1 MSFWISQ
8 TLEFT
13 TRARGCRGGPTG
25 WMSSKL
31 DYLQRY
37 LSGGSGEDAAGDGEK
52 KKKRKRKKEKDGAGG
67 IAADAGAAPKV
78 KKLGTGIRVHDDD
91 VDDWKYAAE
100 REAERRAR
108 EEEGP
113 LVVGGDDPGV
123 SKGKARRYLGIRE
136 DGSGWAIAD
145 EDADAN
151 GTGGDASDGDL
162 SPPRPGRHD
171 SDDEGDLSP
180 PRPGRH
186 DSDDDDDLSPPRPGR
201 HDSDDERG
209 DLSPPR
215 KGRHD
220 SDDEGDLSPRRRGR
234 HDSDDEGDL
243 SPPRRRGHDVDDGDA
258 GDLSPP
264 RRRGARSPSPDLS
277 PPRRDLTEVPPPPPM
292 LAAGKTMTD
301 GTVTGLVDAATVVKE
316 ANEKRAAA
324 KARIERLGD
333 STSGRN
339 AVTAVRDKATGRILT
354 ADEVA
359 TRELAKNATPAE
371 RERPVWAT
379 GVAQAKQIAEGR
391 KMLAEEADNPF
402 ARSDIDERADAAM
415 REAERFGDPMAYL
428 ARRRTQTGG
437 GGGTSGGGDITLP
450 SVVEGISEEA
460 LKKSGFRIP
469 QEVPAHSWLRRRLG
483 AAPNRYGIKPGR
495 HWDGVDRSTGFE
507 QELFKT
513 QNQVKAR
520 DHNAWKWAQAQ
531 WE

>member
-1 MSFWISQ
+1 
-8 TLEFT
+8 
-13 TRARGCRGGPTG
+13 
-25 WMSSKL
+25 
-31 DYLQRY
+31 
-37 LSGGSGEDAAGDGEK
+37 
-52 KKKRKRKKEKDGAGG
+52 
-67 IAADAGAAPKV
+67 
-78 KKLGTGIRVHDDD
+78 
-91 VDDWKYAAE
+91 
-100 REAERRAR
+100 
-108 EEEGP
+108 
-113 LVVGGDDPGV
+113 
-123 SKGKARRYLGIRE
+123 
-136 DGSGWAIAD
+136 
-145 EDADAN
+145 
-151 GTGGDASDGDL
+151 
-162 SPPRPGRHD
+162 
-171 SDDEGDLSP
+171 
-180 PRPGRH
+180 
-186 DSDDDDDLSPPRPGR
+186 
-201 HDSDDERG
+201 
-209 DLSPPR
+209 
-215 KGRHD
+215 
-220 SDDEGDLSPRRRGR
+220 
-234 HDSDDEGDL
+234 
-243 SPPRRRGHDVDDGDA
+243 
-258 GDLSPP
+258 
-264 RRRGARSPSPDLS
+264 
-277 PPRRDLTEVPPPPPM
+277 M

-333 STSGRN
+333 ETSGRN

-354 ADEVA
+354 AEEVA

-495 HWDGVDRSTGFE
+495 HWDGVD
-507 QELFKT
+507 QEYGVRAGAVQDAEPGQGEGSQRVEVGAGAVGVENKIKHIVSLISHTPHENKNNKNDMSRFFRVCLLGP
-513 QNQVKAR
+513 NF
-520 DHNAWKWAQAQ
+520 
-531 WE
+531 

>member
-1 MSFWISQ
+1 
-8 TLEFT
+8 
-13 TRARGCRGGPTG
+13 
-25 WMSSKL
+25 
-31 DYLQRY
+31 
-37 LSGGSGEDAAGDGEK
+37 
-52 KKKRKRKKEKDGAGG
+52 
-67 IAADAGAAPKV
+67 
-78 KKLGTGIRVHDDD
+78 
-91 VDDWKYAAE
+91 
-100 REAERRAR
+100 
-108 EEEGP
+108 
-113 LVVGGDDPGV
+113 V

-186 DSDDDDDLSPPRPGR
+186 DSDDDLSPPRPGR
-201 HDSDDERG
+201 HDSDDEG

-220 SDDEGDLSPRRRGR
+220 SDDEGDLSPPRRGR

-243 SPPRRRGHDVDDGDA
+243 SPPRRRGNDVDDEDA

-264 RRRGARSPSPDLS
+264 RRRGAPSPSPDLS
-277 PPRRDLTEVPPPPPM
+277 PPRRNLTEVPPPPPPPM

-333 STSGRN
+333 ETSGRN

-354 ADEVA
+354 AEEVA
-359 TRELAKNATPAE
+359 TRENAKNATPAE

-437 GGGTSGGGDITLP
+437 GGGTSGGDITLP

>member
-1 MSFWISQ
+1 
-8 TLEFT
+8 
-13 TRARGCRGGPTG
+13 
-25 WMSSKL
+25 MSSKL

-186 DSDDDDDLSPPRPGR
+186 DSDDDLSPPRPGR
-201 HDSDDERG
+201 HDSDDEG

-220 SDDEGDLSPRRRGR
+220 SDDEGDLSPPRRGR

-243 SPPRRRGHDVDDGDA
+243 SPPRRRGHDVDDEDA

-264 RRRGARSPSPDLS
+264 RRRGAPSPSPDLS
-277 PPRRDLTEVPPPPPM
+277 PPRRNLTEVPPPPPPPM

-333 STSGRN
+333 ETSGRN

-359 TRELAKNATPAE
+359 TRENAKNATPAE

-437 GGGTSGGGDITLP
+437 GGGTSGGDDITLP

>member
-1 MSFWISQ
+1 
-8 TLEFT
+8 
-13 TRARGCRGGPTG
+13 
-25 WMSSKL
+25 
-31 DYLQRY
+31 
-37 LSGGSGEDAAGDGEK
+37 
-52 KKKRKRKKEKDGAGG
+52 
-67 IAADAGAAPKV
+67 
-78 KKLGTGIRVHDDD
+78 
-91 VDDWKYAAE
+91 
-100 REAERRAR
+100 
-108 EEEGP
+108 
-113 LVVGGDDPGV
+113 
-123 SKGKARRYLGIRE
+123 
-136 DGSGWAIAD
+136 
-145 EDADAN
+145 
-151 GTGGDASDGDL
+151 
-162 SPPRPGRHD
+162 
-171 SDDEGDLSP
+171 
-180 PRPGRH
+180 
-186 DSDDDDDLSPPRPGR
+186 
-201 HDSDDERG
+201 
-209 DLSPPR
+209 
-215 KGRHD
+215 
-220 SDDEGDLSPRRRGR
+220 
-234 HDSDDEGDL
+234 
-243 SPPRRRGHDVDDGDA
+243 
-258 GDLSPP
+258 
-264 RRRGARSPSPDLS
+264 
-277 PPRRDLTEVPPPPPM
+277 M

-333 STSGRN
+333 ETSGRN

-354 ADEVA
+354 AEEVA
-359 TRELAKNATPAE
+359 ERENAKNAKPAE

-437 GGGTSGGGDITLP
+437 GDTSGGDITLP
-450 SVVEGISEEA
+450 SVVEGISEDA